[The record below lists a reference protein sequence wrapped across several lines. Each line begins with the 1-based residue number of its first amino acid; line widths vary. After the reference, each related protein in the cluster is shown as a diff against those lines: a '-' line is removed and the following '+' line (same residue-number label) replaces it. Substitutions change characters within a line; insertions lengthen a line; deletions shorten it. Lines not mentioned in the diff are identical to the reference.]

1 MALWHWNWM
10 LAVDN
15 SMARHCRTNDRGQK
29 TKDWAGRRFAF
40 NSHHPLSSVFCPL
53 SLNSIAFAAASFGVS
68 ESLRRFED
76 FSKEEIA
83 KPPKTS
89 HAKFA
94 KYAKFCF
101 MDDFANLA
109 DFA

>member
-1 MALWHWNWM
+1 MLLALP
-10 LAVDN
+10 LTAV
-15 SMARHCRTNDRGQK
+15 
-29 TKDWAGRRFAF
+29 
-40 NSHHPLSSVFCPL
+40 
-53 SLNSIAFAAASFGVS
+53 
-68 ESLRRFED
+68 ESQEV
-76 FSKEEIA
+76 IA

>member
-1 MALWHWNWM
+1 MN
-10 LAVDN
+10 V
-15 SMARHCRTNDRGQK
+15 G
-29 TKDWAGRRFAF
+29 
-40 NSHHPLSSVFCPL
+40 
-53 SLNSIAFAAASFGVS
+53 S
-68 ESLRRFED
+68 EFKMTEV
-76 FSKEEIA
+76 IA

>member
-1 MALWHWNWM
+1 MVHW
-10 LAVDN
+10 
-15 SMARHCRTNDRGQK
+15 G
-29 TKDWAGRRFAF
+29 
-40 NSHHPLSSVFCPL
+40 
-53 SLNSIAFAAASFGVS
+53 LNVGS
-68 ESLRRFED
+68 EFKMTEV
-76 FSKEEIA
+76 IA

>member
-1 MALWHWNWM
+1 M
-10 LAVDN
+10 
-15 SMARHCRTNDRGQK
+15 
-29 TKDWAGRRFAF
+29 
-40 NSHHPLSSVFCPL
+40 
-53 SLNSIAFAAASFGVS
+53 IAFATGRLGGS
-68 ESLRRFED
+68 ELGRISHEI
-76 FSKEEIA
+76 IA

>member
-1 MALWHWNWM
+1 M
-10 LAVDN
+10 
-15 SMARHCRTNDRGQK
+15 TNTDLQGI
-29 TKDWAGRRFAF
+29 
-40 NSHHPLSSVFCPL
+40 LSIEV
-53 SLNSIAFAAASFGVS
+53 
-68 ESLRRFED
+68 
-76 FSKEEIA
+76 IA

-94 KYAKFCF
+94 KYAKFFF

>member
-1 MALWHWNWM
+1 MTHE
-10 LAVDN
+10 V
-15 SMARHCRTNDRGQK
+15 
-29 TKDWAGRRFAF
+29 
-40 NSHHPLSSVFCPL
+40 
-53 SLNSIAFAAASFGVS
+53 
-68 ESLRRFED
+68 
-76 FSKEEIA
+76 IA
-83 KPPKTS
+83 KPPNIS

>member
-1 MALWHWNWM
+1 MENVL
-10 LAVDN
+10 
-15 SMARHCRTNDRGQK
+15 RTNQRG
-29 TKDWAGRRFAF
+29 
-40 NSHHPLSSVFCPL
+40 NC
-53 SLNSIAFAAASFGVS
+53 
-68 ESLRRFED
+68 
-76 FSKEEIA
+76 

>member
-1 MALWHWNWM
+1 MNPNPSPNM
-10 LAVDN
+10 
-15 SMARHCRTNDRGQK
+15 
-29 TKDWAGRRFAF
+29 
-40 NSHHPLSSVFCPL
+40 
-53 SLNSIAFAAASFGVS
+53 
-68 ESLRRFED
+68 
-76 FSKEEIA
+76 
-83 KPPKTS
+83 S

>member
-1 MALWHWNWM
+1 VQ
-10 LAVDN
+10 AVN
-15 SMARHCRTNDRGQK
+15 KKRGNAIDAPK
-29 TKDWAGRRFAF
+29 AFPHFSFAHF
-40 NSHHPLSSVFCPL
+40 QTEV
-53 SLNSIAFAAASFGVS
+53 
-68 ESLRRFED
+68 
-76 FSKEEIA
+76 IA

>member
-1 MALWHWNWM
+1 MN
-10 LAVDN
+10 V
-15 SMARHCRTNDRGQK
+15 
-29 TKDWAGRRFAF
+29 
-40 NSHHPLSSVFCPL
+40 
-53 SLNSIAFAAASFGVS
+53 SILPSAIV
-68 ESLRRFED
+68 EV
-76 FSKEEIA
+76 IA

-94 KYAKFCF
+94 KYAKFRF

>member
-1 MALWHWNWM
+1 M
-10 LAVDN
+10 LNATFPMISFHQVLN
-15 SMARHCRTNDRGQK
+15 GTGARLGKRCK
-29 TKDWAGRRFAF
+29 YRFAAETIE
-40 NSHHPLSSVFCPL
+40 V
-53 SLNSIAFAAASFGVS
+53 
-68 ESLRRFED
+68 
-76 FSKEEIA
+76 IA
-83 KPPKTS
+83 KPPNIS

>member
-1 MALWHWNWM
+1 M
-10 LAVDN
+10 LAMKICEQY
-15 SMARHCRTNDRGQK
+15 SME
-29 TKDWAGRRFAF
+29 
-40 NSHHPLSSVFCPL
+40 V
-53 SLNSIAFAAASFGVS
+53 
-68 ESLRRFED
+68 
-76 FSKEEIA
+76 IA

-109 DFA
+109 DFADDFANLADFA

>member
-1 MALWHWNWM
+1 MDGKSC
-10 LAVDN
+10 V
-15 SMARHCRTNDRGQK
+15 
-29 TKDWAGRRFAF
+29 
-40 NSHHPLSSVFCPL
+40 SVAIGL
-53 SLNSIAFAAASFGVS
+53 IAEHYEV
-68 ESLRRFED
+68 
-76 FSKEEIA
+76 IA

>member
-1 MALWHWNWM
+1 MEFLIGRLWDDENE
-10 LAVDN
+10 
-15 SMARHCRTNDRGQK
+15 
-29 TKDWAGRRFAF
+29 
-40 NSHHPLSSVFCPL
+40 PLKAP
-53 SLNSIAFAAASFGVS
+53 NSIMTQCHNHTIEV
-68 ESLRRFED
+68 
-76 FSKEEIA
+76 IA

>member
-1 MALWHWNWM
+1 MELKA
-10 LAVDN
+10 
-15 SMARHCRTNDRGQK
+15 NDSRMSQCHN
-29 TKDWAGRRFAF
+29 A
-40 NSHHPLSSVFCPL
+40 
-53 SLNSIAFAAASFGVS
+53 IIS
-68 ESLRRFED
+68 EV
-76 FSKEEIA
+76 IA

>member
-1 MALWHWNWM
+1 MY
-10 LAVDN
+10 
-15 SMARHCRTNDRGQK
+15 
-29 TKDWAGRRFAF
+29 FAQI
-40 NSHHPLSSVFCPL
+40 NEV
-53 SLNSIAFAAASFGVS
+53 
-68 ESLRRFED
+68 
-76 FSKEEIA
+76 IA

>member
-1 MALWHWNWM
+1 MVRLATCFSGIGAIEHALN
-10 LAVDN
+10 LLLDAVTKWDVK
-15 SMARHCRTNDRGQK
+15 SRQTGWTSSNDRS
-29 TKDWAGRRFAF
+29 W
-40 NSHHPLSSVFCPL
+40 SS
-53 SLNSIAFAAASFGVS
+53 
-68 ESLRRFED
+68 RQY
-76 FSKEEIA
+76 KEVIA

-109 DFA
+109 DFAWN

>member
-1 MALWHWNWM
+1 M
-10 LAVDN
+10 
-15 SMARHCRTNDRGQK
+15 
-29 TKDWAGRRFAF
+29 GRRRLKVDGPPARNATGKWLGRPQGISLDGGQPGTFHAPAGFA
-40 NSHHPLSSVFCPL
+40 PAQ
-53 SLNSIAFAAASFGVS
+53 SLEV
-68 ESLRRFED
+68 
-76 FSKEEIA
+76 IA